1 MREIAP
7 GAAPAGTSVPLSV
20 PDVGDLERQWVD
32 EAIASGWVSSA
43 GPFVDRFE
51 GDVAALLGARHAVAT
66 ASGTAAL
73 HVALLLAGV
82 QPGDEVLVSTLSFVA
97 PANAIRYA
105 GAHPVFVDAEP
116 DFWQI
121 DPALVRGFLADGC
134 EQRDGGL
141 VNKQTG
147 RRVAALLPVHVLG
160 HPYDADA
167 IASVAREFGLPVVE
181 DAAEGLG
188 ARYRDTP
195 LGRLGDVGALS
206 FNGNKI
212 VTSGGGGMIVTGN
225 EEHARRARY
234 LTTTAKDDPIE
245 YVHGEVGF
253 NYRLTNVAAALG
265 AAQLTRLGDFV
276 ERKRAIAAR
285 YADAIGSLQGVTAMP
300 EAPWASSS
308 FWMYTVL
315 VDGGS
320 RPLLRALGDAKV
332 QARPVWQPLHLS
344 PAHRGAQ
351 AIGGAVAERLHAEA
365 LSLPCSTSL
374 EPAQQ
379 ERVIEVLEA
388 SL

>member
-1 MREIAP
+1 M
-7 GAAPAGTSVPLSV
+7 
-20 PDVGDLERQWVD
+20 
-32 EAIASGWVSSA
+32 
-43 GPFVDRFE
+43 
-51 GDVAALLGARHAVAT
+51 
-66 ASGTAAL
+66 
-73 HVALLLAGV
+73 
-82 QPGDEVLVSTLSFVA
+82 STLSFVA

-121 DPALVRGFLADGC
+121 DPALVHSFLDSEC
-134 EQRDGGL
+134 ERRDGA
-141 VNKQTG
+141 VFNRTTG

-167 IASVAREFGLPVVE
+167 ISAVARDFGLPVVE

-195 LGRLGDVGALS
+195 LGRLGDLGALS

-212 VTSGGGGMIVTGN
+212 VTSGGGGMIVTGD
-225 EEHARRARY
+225 EQLAARARY

-265 AAQLTRLGDFV
+265 AAQLTRLGEFV
-276 ERKRAIAAR
+276 ERKQAIAAR
-285 YADAIGSLQGVTAMP
+285 YADALAGIDGVTAMP

-308 FWMYTVL
+308 YWMYTVL
-315 VDGGS
+315 VEGGS
-320 RPLLRALGDAKV
+320 RPLLRALGDARV
-332 QARPVWQPLHLS
+332 QARPVWQPLHQS

-351 AIGGAVAERLHAEA
+351 VVGGGVAERIHGQA